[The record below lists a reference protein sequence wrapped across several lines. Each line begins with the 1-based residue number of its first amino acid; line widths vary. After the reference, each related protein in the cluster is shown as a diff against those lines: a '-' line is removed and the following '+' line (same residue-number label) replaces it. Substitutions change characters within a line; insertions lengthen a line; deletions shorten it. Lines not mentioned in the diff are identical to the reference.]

1 MRVVS
6 VQNICYMIRSNF
18 FAIMEG
24 VFPGFTQLLTR
35 RGWKLIIIIITRR
48 RNPIGFF
55 AGGMESTTG
64 YCPPVWDLL
73 LALA

>member
-1 MRVVS
+1 MNKKNSSETIGLVIIHPTGKCQFYFIFYSSSSSSLHGVV
-6 VQNICYMIRSNF
+6 
-18 FAIMEG
+18 
-24 VFPGFTQLLTR
+24 TLL
-35 RGWKLIIIIITRR
+35 G
-48 RNPIGFF
+48 F